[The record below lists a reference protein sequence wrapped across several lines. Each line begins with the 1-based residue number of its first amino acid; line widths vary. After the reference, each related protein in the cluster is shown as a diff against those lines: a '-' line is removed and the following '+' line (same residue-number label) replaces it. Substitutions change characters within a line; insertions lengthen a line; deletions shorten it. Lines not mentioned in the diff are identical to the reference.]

1 LLYLKIKVSTETR
14 PFFPLLQDASV
25 QNVSRR
31 PFVGDTYG
39 NKGLCP
45 GQFLAY
51 VVYCWIPTM
60 HSRALSL
67 WFIGINHRI
76 HILPDTTASPRSDE
90 KRTGGNLNVSEEKH
104 CQCSAN
110 WQADASQA
118 SAAPVF
124 FFFLVDEEILQRNLS
139 MQKRKQR
146 QRRWS
151 TQGPCACARPRRTAL
166 SLWRGETES
175 RPEPSPP
182 GRPGKSGGGCQCQ
195 WQCRCR
201 CLCLCGGGA
210 QAQRVMKLAS
220 EFQKGEEQQKATLP
234 VVCFLLVL

>member
-1 LLYLKIKVSTETR
+1 MLYLKIKVSTETR

-67 WFIGINHRI
+67 WFMGINHRI

-118 SAAPVF
+118 SAAPVIF
-124 FFFLVDEEILQRNLS
+124 FGSRGNPAEKPEHAEAEAEAASLVHTGAVCVRT
-139 MQKRKQR
+139 
-146 QRRWS
+146 S
-151 TQGPCACARPRRTAL
+151 TQDSAVTVARRD
-166 SLWRGETES
+166 
-175 RPEPSPP
+175 
-182 GRPGKSGGGCQCQ
+182 
-195 WQCRCR
+195 
-201 CLCLCGGGA
+201 
-210 QAQRVMKLAS
+210 
-220 EFQKGEEQQKATLP
+220 
-234 VVCFLLVL
+234 